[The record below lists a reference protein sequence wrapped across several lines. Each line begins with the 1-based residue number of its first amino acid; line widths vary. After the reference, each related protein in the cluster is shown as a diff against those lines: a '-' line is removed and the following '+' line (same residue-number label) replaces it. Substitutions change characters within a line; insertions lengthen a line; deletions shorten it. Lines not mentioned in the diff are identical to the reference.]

1 MSLKRRLAEKVFN
14 GSKDIYQCID
24 RQTLVAAPSAG
35 SCPYHPV
42 GTLVLDATNN
52 NWYICTVAN
61 TTWVKINA

>member
-24 RQTLVAAPSAG
+24 RQTLTDAPSAG
-35 SCPYHPV
+35 SVPYAPV

-52 NWYICTVAN
+52 NWYICTVEN

>member
-1 MSLKRRLAEKVFN
+1 MSLKRRLAEKVFA
-14 GSKDIYQCID
+14 GAKDIYQKID
-24 RQTLVAAPSAG
+24 EQTLVAAPSAG

-42 GTLVLDATNN
+42 GTLVLDSTAN